1 MELVVRTQGRQ
12 GPHADTVGKE
22 NLGGAVDPGGSLQQL
37 LPLGSDV
44 VLEASHGALQCEGP
58 AEKDGHH
65 EVREEGGEPD
75 DLPRA
80 VETLGDDPV
89 DTEPGQH
96 QTPSQLPLN
105 AAQAELQAVV
115 DLEDAVLPELLHGG
129 RGLPNQLRHVVL
141 GHVVPGVVL
150 QQDVVRR
157 HVVGS
162 SEAGLLIPPT
172 I

>member
-1 MELVVRTQGRQ
+1 MELVVRPQGRQ

-22 NLGGAVDPGGSLQQL
+22 DLGGAVDPGGSLQQL

-44 VLEASHGALQCEGP
+44 VLQAGHGALQCEGP
-58 AEKDGHH
+58 AEEDGHH

-115 DLEDAVLPELLHGG
+115 DL
-129 RGLPNQLRHVVL
+129 RTRCSQNSST
-141 GHVVPGVVL
+141 GVVVFL
-150 QQDVVRR
+150 TSDVTLFLVTLCQ
-157 HVVGS
+157 V
-162 SEAGLLIPPT
+162 
-172 I
+172 